1 MEYGRADGS
10 PQQRAPTHKGDFQPF
25 ESCER
30 VTMKRLTEGARQFGL
45 SLSPTQIQT
54 FQRYCDQLLEWNQR
68 FNLTAIT
75 DPEQVEIRHFLDS
88 LSCLL
93 ALTAVSAE
101 PLTVWLAR
109 SLYALDIGT
118 GAGFPG
124 LPLKIVWPSLKLTLL
139 EARQKKVRFLEHI
152 VAELGLTSVTAVH
165 ARAETLAHHP
175 EHRGAYDLVFGRAV
189 AELPVLLEY
198 ALPFC
203 RRGGMVVAQ
212 KGETAMAEAIASKRA
227 LAILGGELRRI
238 VPMEIPGLAETRCIV
253 LVEKIAQTPDRYPR
267 RPGMPQKRP
276 L

>member
-1 MEYGRADGS
+1 M
-10 PQQRAPTHKGDFQPF
+10 T
-25 ESCER
+25 
-30 VTMKRLTEGARQFGL
+30 KRLTEGARQFGL
-45 SLSPTQIQT
+45 SLSPAQIET

-68 FNLTAIT
+68 FNLTAVT
-75 DPEQVEIRHFLDS
+75 DPQQVEIRHFLDS

-93 ALTAVSAE
+93 ALTAVNTKPPTA
-101 PLTVWLAR
+101 WLVR
-109 SLYALDIGT
+109 SLQALDIGS

-152 VAELGLTSVTAVH
+152 VAELGLDTVTAVH

-175 EHRGAYDLVFGRAV
+175 DHRGAYDLVFGRAV

-198 ALPFC
+198 GLPFC

-212 KGETAMAEAIASKRA
+212 KGEAATAEAIASEQA

-238 VPMEIPGLAETRCIV
+238 VPVEVPGLAETRHIM
-253 LVEKIAQTPDRYPR
+253 LVEKVAQTPDRYPR